1 MFDRDDVIGGFFSDG
16 GRATTLAKGFD
27 LFGTAP
33 PTEAG
38 DDDGVVV
45 VFVVGGIVDIG
56 QESDDVGLKRLF
68 NVVGTVVE
76 RGGKSRLTFA
86 YEFLTAST

>member
-1 MFDRDDVIGGFFSDG
+1 MF
-16 GRATTLAKGFD
+16 
-27 LFGTAP
+27 LFGIAP

-45 VFVVGGIVDIG
+45 VFVVGGIVVVGQECDDIG
-56 QESDDVGLKRLF
+56 LERLF

-76 RGGKSRLTFA
+76 RGGKSRFTLA
-86 YEFLTAST
+86 YEFFTAST